1 VLALIDAELGA
12 KEKAIH
18 EGRTACDM
26 LPVSK
31 DALDGG
37 ALITNLARVY
47 ALTGKRDLAI
57 TPLEIPAKLPGLTY
71 GELRLGPDW
80 DSLRGDPR
88 FEKIVASLAPKPADK

>member
-1 VLALIDAELGA
+1 MLALIDAELGD

-18 EGRTACDM
+18 EGRSACDM

-47 ALTGKRDLAI
+47 ALTGKTDLAI
-57 TPLEIPAKLPGLTY
+57 RQLEILAELPGLTY
-71 GELRLGPDW
+71 GELRL
-80 DSLRGDPR
+80 GDPR
-88 FEKIVASLAPKPADK
+88 FEKIVASLAPKKNSP